1 MSMSKNDA
9 SRVRFET
16 SAPVFR
22 VEDMQ
27 AAIRYYVDVLGFTAA
42 SWSTEEFAHVSRD
55 NAGIYLS
62 RGGQGA
68 GKAWA
73 WVGVEDAARLHEEYI
88 ANGARIRL
96 APTKYS
102 WALEM
107 QVEDPDGNV
116 LRLGSDPN

>member
-1 MSMSKNDA
+1 MSQNDP
-9 SRVRFET
+9 SRVAFEG

-27 AAIRYYVDVLGFTAA
+27 AALRYYVDVLGFTSAD
-42 SWSTEEFAHVSRD
+42 WSTDEFGHVSRGS
-55 NAGIYLS
+55 AGIYLCK
-62 RGGQGA
+62 GGQGA

-73 WVGVEDAARLHEEYI
+73 WVGVDDAAKLHEEYK
-88 ANGARIRL
+88 AKGAKIRL
-96 APTKYS
+96 APTKYA

-116 LRLGSDPN
+116 LRLGSDPE